1 MRRWICA
8 GIALVV
14 LAGPTMAQ
22 RTLREYS
29 RMRGQDEYKLTGLG
43 LVVGL
48 NGTGD
53 SGEELV
59 MARPLAEALKALGN
73 PVPDFRDLESSKS
86 VALVLVTATVPRSGL
101 EVGDKLDVDVAVM
114 HSAKSLE
121 GGILLTCPL
130 VSPVIRDQAYAL
142 AYGRISLETDG
153 TTTVGAIAGGADAIR
168 RVSNVPT
175 LNGSFDLILDTNI
188 AGWEVAAAVVTEINQ
203 QYLLTTGSS
212 ADALATVTDP
222 RTIRVRIPRAEAP
235 QPAAF
240 VGDILSTD
248 ISSALR
254 RLEARVICDTRS
266 GLILLTGD
274 VQVSPAVITHKDL
287 TISTTVP
294 APLPDPNNPML
305 ARNRWAAMNT
315 EPLSTDSARLE
326 DLIGA
331 FEQLDVPAADQIRM
345 LEMLHNAGKLHAK
358 LTVDG
363 VQR

>member
-1 MRRWICA
+1 MC
-8 GIALVV
+8 V
-14 LAGPTMAQ
+14 LAGPSMAQ

-48 NGTGD
+48 GGTGD
-53 SGEELV
+53 SGDELV
-59 MARPLAEALKALGN
+59 MARPLAEMLRSLGN
-73 PVPDFRDLESSKS
+73 PVPDFRELENSKS
-86 VALVLVTATVPRSGL
+86 AALVLITATVPRTGL
-101 EVGDKLDVDVAVM
+101 EVGDKLDIDVAVL

-130 VSPVIRDQAYAL
+130 VSPVIRDQAFAL
-142 AYGRISLETDG
+142 AHGRISLEADG
-153 TTTVGAIAGGADAIR
+153 TATVGTIAGGADAIR

-175 LNGSFDLILDTNI
+175 LNGSFDLILDTSI
-188 AGWEVAAAVVTEINQ
+188 AGWEVASAVVTEINQ
-203 QYLLTTGSS
+203 QYLLTSGGGAES
-212 ADALATVTDP
+212 LATVTDP
-222 RTIRVRIPRAEAP
+222 RTIRVRIPKTEAEH
-235 QPAAF
+235 PAAF

-287 TISTTVP
+287 TITTTVP
-294 APLPDPNNPML
+294 PPAPTAGNPMV
-305 ARNRWAAMNT
+305 ARNRWAAVNT
-315 EPLSTDSARLE
+315 EPQDTNTSRLE

-331 FEQLDVPAADQIRM
+331 FEQLDVPAADQIQM
-345 LEMLHNAGKLHAK
+345 LEMLHKAGKLHAK